1 MSLLNGAGL
10 SLNLNLGAALTAGST
25 PSQTSQLLE
34 HIKLSLRS
42 TGFGEPAASEILSAV
57 ATLVKY
63 NVLGMGLMP
72 GSMSYL
78 GNAMESQT
86 TVANGSNNNGG
97 VFGPI
102 GTVPTMGSSS
112 PTPRSALDRYEPFVD
127 PFRQNNSAAAAA
139 AAAIN
144 LNNNSFG
151 LGTNHLSLVSK
162 SPAASGQAVEA
173 ANAAAAAA
181 AAVGIKEGKEDIEIP
196 EVIVGAIL
204 GPGGRNLVEI
214 QQLSGA
220 NIQISKK
227 GIFAPGTRNRIVTIT
242 GYPDSIRTAHYLIKH
257 RVSEE
262 EAKRAR
268 HNTITGMIH

>member
-1 MSLLNGAGL
+1 MSILNGAGL
-10 SLNLNLGAALTAGST
+10 SLNLNLGAALSAGAAQGT
-25 PSQTSQLLE
+25 TTNQLLE

-42 TGFGEPAASEILSAV
+42 TGFGEPAASEILQAV

-63 NVLGMGLMP
+63 NVLGMGIGMP
-72 GSMSYL
+72 SSVSYIS
-78 GNAMESQT
+78 NAMDSQT

-102 GTVPTMGSSS
+102 GTVPTLGSSS

-127 PFRQNNSAAAAA
+127 PFRQNSSAAAAA

-151 LGTNHLSLVSK
+151 LGTNQLSLVSK
-162 SPAASGQAVEA
+162 SPTGQVDAAS
-173 ANAAAAAA
+173 AAAAAA
-181 AAVGIKEGKEDIEIP
+181 AAGIKEGKKDIEIA

-204 GPGGRNLVEI
+204 GPGGRNLIEI
-214 QQLSGA
+214 QHLSGA

-242 GYPDSIRTAHYLIKH
+242 GFPDAIRTAHYLIEH
-257 RVSEE
+257 RISEE